1 MEKNKLIS
9 IVVPCYNEE
18 ENIPVLYR
26 ELMKVLEPSDFDYE
40 VILVDDGSKDDT
52 WKELLKLPE
61 INPNFKLLKHGRN
74 MGMTQAYQNGFDHA
88 GGEYVLIY
96 SSDLEIDSGEI
107 LNVIEKLDE
116 GFDVVNTNRE
126 GRWETGKTTSFLRTI
141 PSKIANS
148 MITCITGVKLKDNG
162 SGLKGFKKFV
172 VKNLRLYGEMHR
184 FFAAYSS
191 LFTDKI
197 TEIDVQYKERIHG
210 KSAYASIG
218 RTFKVF
224 FDLFSL
230 KFLVDMS
237 RKPYRLMPGR
247 LFGSLGAGLSG
258 LGLIISFYL
267 TFQKMFFN
275 AEIGNRPLL
284 ILGVL
289 FIILGVQLVVT
300 GFLGELLMRIYFDTG
315 DKRVYTVKEK
325 VNF

>member
-9 IVVPCYNEE
+9 IVIPCYNEE
-18 ENIPVLYR
+18 ENIPLLYK
-26 ELMKVLEPSDFDYE
+26 ELIKVLEAGDFNYE
-40 VILVDDGSKDDT
+40 VLLIDDGSKDDT
-52 WKELLKLPE
+52 WRELLKLATK
-61 INPNFKLLKHGRN
+61 NHRFKLLRHGRN

-88 GGEYVLIY
+88 EGEYVLIF
-96 SSDLEIDSGEI
+96 SSDLEIEAKEI
-107 LNVIEKLDE
+107 LNVLKKLEE
-116 GFDVVNTNRE
+116 GYDVVNTNRV
-126 GRWETGKTTSFLRTI
+126 GRWQTGKISSFFRTV

-148 MITCITGVKLKDNG
+148 MIMSITGVKLKDNG
-162 SGLKGFKKFV
+162 SGLKGFRKFV

-197 TEIDVQYKERIHG
+197 TEIDVNYKERIYG
-210 KSAYASIG
+210 TSAYGSIS

-237 RKPYRLMPGR
+237 KKPYRLMPGR

-258 LGLIISFYL
+258 LGFIVSIYL
-267 TFQKMFFN
+267 TIQKIFFN
-275 AEIGNRPLL
+275 AQIGNRPLL
-284 ILGVL
+284 MLGVL

-300 GFLGELLMRIYFDTG
+300 GFLGELLMRIYFDAG

-325 VNF
+325 VNL